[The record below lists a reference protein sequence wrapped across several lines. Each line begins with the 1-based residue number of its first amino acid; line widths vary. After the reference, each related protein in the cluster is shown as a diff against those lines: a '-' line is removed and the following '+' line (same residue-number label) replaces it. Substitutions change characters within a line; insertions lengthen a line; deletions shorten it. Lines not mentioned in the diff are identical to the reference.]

1 MSTATSHDTADE
13 SLVELVHD
21 LQERVKDLEAEND
34 RLQERVDELETGLED
49 TRSHAAR
56 ERAEICGRV
65 HDLEEAATEPDSP
78 AANPTPDAEKPGS
91 TGLSQ
96 PESPL
101 EQIVALPEHM
111 ADDQLSANPQRARFV
126 ARDIRDY
133 AESVPAGWSIASPDL
148 RRILRAADESAHAQ
162 TVKRVMQVLDDLGG
176 DDVEV
181 VKKRGTRRVV
191 FTDELVARLQ
201 RLHDEPH
208 DVVSQ
213 ARA

>member
-21 LQERVKDLEAEND
+21 LQERVEDLEAEND
-34 RLQERVDELETGLED
+34 RLQERVDELETELED

-65 HDLEEAATEPDSP
+65 HDLEEATTEPDSP

-91 TGLSQ
+91 TDLSE

-111 ADDQLSANPQRARFV
+111 ADDQLSANQRRARFV
-126 ARDIRDY
+126 AADVRDY
-133 AESVPAGWSIASPDL
+133 AESVPAGWTIPSSDL
-148 RRILRAADESAHAQ
+148 RRILRAAGESAHTQ
-162 TVKRVMQVLDDLGG
+162 TVQRVMEILADLS
-176 DDVEV
+176 DDVRIVER
-181 VKKRGTRRVV
+181 RGTKRVV
-191 FTDELVARLQ
+191 FDDALVERLARLSQ
-201 RLHDEPH
+201 PDH
-208 DVVSQ
+208 DVVMT
-213 ARA
+213 AEG